1 MFLNNESSFDATVVL
16 SKLTCKGDL
25 YDLPDHHRFSSCPD
39 VHPYHEKTQRQG
51 IQISI
56 HISDFSACYSDTCS
70 KPLLSAASSAFR
82 ISVFTFHSDFSG
94 LATLQVLVGKSKQ
107 KREANARFRSGVS
120 GLILGTGFLYLH
132 TQTAS
137 DQLIAARTGISDLT
151 LYLAIGCYALA
162 ALSFSA
168 NLNKLLKKQG
178 THFRNGV
185 LGALFG
191 TFFLFLDTQTV
202 AGDLLANITGQNSL
216 LLYAALVS
224 YAIAVFSILMEGN
237 KRLKVTSG
245 NTKRAILCAGLG
257 ALLRYIHLRTT
268 LDDLLGVS
276 GWMGT
281 LSFGLFIAA
290 AIFLA
295 LDLFKSGKFKSKKAL
310 CRKARQT
317 NETCLHTGTAGCRKC
332 GSKRPLTV

>member
-1 MFLNNESSFDATVVL
+1 MTYPIIFVFILVL
-16 SKLTCKGDL
+16 T
-25 YDLPDHHRFSSCPD
+25 F
-39 VHPYHEKTQRQG
+39 
-51 IQISI
+51 I
-56 HISDFSACYSDTCS
+56 HIMKKRNGKESRFPFT
-70 KPLLSAASSAFR
+70 
-82 ISVFTFHSDFSG
+82 SVFLGVLFGYLQQATAVGSIIGIPDLGLYLSLAFLS
-94 LATLQVLVGKSKQ
+94 LATLQVLVGKSRQ

-137 DQLIAARTGISDLT
+137 DQLITARTGISDLT

-162 ALSFSA
+162 FLSFSA

-178 THFRNGV
+178 THIRNGV

-191 TFFLFLDTQTV
+191 TLFLFLDTQTM
-202 AGDLLANITGQNSL
+202 AGALLANTTGQNGL
-216 LLYAALVS
+216 LLYAALAS

-245 NTKRAILCAGLG
+245 NSKRAILCAGLG
-257 ALLRYIHLRTT
+257 ALFRYIHLRTT

-281 LSFGLFIAA
+281 LSYGLFIAA
-290 AIFLA
+290 AVFLA
-295 LDLFKSGKFKSKKAL
+295 LDLFKSGKFKSKKRSTVKPAKQHPKQP
-310 CRKARQT
+310 KAVFTPEQPAVENTEANGLSRSEYRRQQ
-317 NETCLHTGTAGCRKC
+317 NL
-332 GSKRPLTV
+332 

>member
-1 MFLNNESSFDATVVL
+1 MTYPIIIAFLLVLTFIHIMKKRNGKESSFPFT
-16 SKLTCKGDL
+16 
-25 YDLPDHHRFSSCPD
+25 
-39 VHPYHEKTQRQG
+39 
-51 IQISI
+51 
-56 HISDFSACYSDTCS
+56 
-70 KPLLSAASSAFR
+70 
-82 ISVFTFHSDFSG
+82 SVFLGVLFGYLQQATAIGSIIGIPDLGFYLSLAFLG
-94 LATLQVLVGKSKQ
+94 LATLKVLVGKSKQ

-137 DQLIAARTGISDLT
+137 DQLIVARTGISDLT
-151 LYLAIGCYALA
+151 LYLAIGCYGLA

-185 LGALFG
+185 LGAVFG
-191 TFFLFLDTQTV
+191 TLFLFLDTQTM
-202 AGDLLANITGQNSL
+202 AGALLANITGQNGL
-216 LLYAALVS
+216 LLYAALAS

-237 KRLKVTSG
+237 KRLKLASG

-257 ALLRYIHLRTT
+257 SLLRYIHLRTT

-290 AIFLA
+290 AVFLA
-295 LDLFKSGKFKSKKAL
+295 LDLFKSGKFKAKKRSAVKSTKQTKPVFTSDQPAIENVETNGL
-310 CRKARQT
+310 SRSEYRRKQNT
-317 NETCLHTGTAGCRKC
+317 
-332 GSKRPLTV
+332 

>member
-1 MFLNNESSFDATVVL
+1 MTYPIIIIFLL
-16 SKLTCKGDL
+16 ILT
-25 YDLPDHHRFSSCPD
+25 F
-39 VHPYHEKTQRQG
+39 
-51 IQISI
+51 I
-56 HISDFSACYSDTCS
+56 HIMKKRNGKESRFPFTSVILGVLFGYLKQATAIGSIIGIPDFGLY
-70 KPLLSAASSAFR
+70 
-82 ISVFTFHSDFSG
+82 ISLGFFI
-94 LATLQVLVGKSKQ
+94 LATLQVLIGKSKQ

-120 GLILGTGFLYLH
+120 GLIMGTGFLYLH
-132 TQTAS
+132 AQTAS
-137 DQLIAARTGISDLT
+137 DQLIATRTGISGLT

-191 TFFLFLDTQTV
+191 TVFLFLDTQTV
-202 AGDLLANITGQNSL
+202 AGEQLANITGQNSL

-224 YAIAVFSILMEGN
+224 YAIAVFSMLMEAN
-237 KRLKVTSG
+237 KRLKVSSG

-276 GWMGT
+276 GLMGT

-295 LDLFKSGKFKSKKAL
+295 LDLFKSGRFKSKKRSTLKPAKQPKPVFTPEQPTVENAEATGL
-310 CRKARQT
+310 SRSEYRRKQ
-317 NETCLHTGTAGCRKC
+317 NL
-332 GSKRPLTV
+332 

>member
-1 MFLNNESSFDATVVL
+1 MTYPIIIVFILVL
-16 SKLTCKGDL
+16 T
-25 YDLPDHHRFSSCPD
+25 F
-39 VHPYHEKTQRQG
+39 
-51 IQISI
+51 I
-56 HISDFSACYSDTCS
+56 HITKKRNGKESRFPFT
-70 KPLLSAASSAFR
+70 
-82 ISVFTFHSDFSG
+82 SVFLGVLFGYLQQATAIGSIPDLGFYLSLAFLG
-94 LATLQVLVGKSKQ
+94 LATLKILVGKNKQ

-120 GLILGTGFLYLH
+120 GLILGTGFLFLH

-137 DQLIAARTGISDLT
+137 DQLISARTGISDLT

-191 TFFLFLDTQTV
+191 TFFLFLDTQTM
-202 AGDLLANITGQNSL
+202 AGDFLANTTGQNIL

-224 YAIAVFSILMEGN
+224 YAIAIFSMLMEGN

-245 NTKRAILCAGLG
+245 NSKRAILCAGLG
-257 ALLRYIHLRTT
+257 ALFKYIHLRTT

-290 AIFLA
+290 VVFLA
-295 LDLFKSGKFKSKKAL
+295 LDLFKSGKFQNKKKPAKQPVKKTKPVFTSDHPAVENAEANGL
-310 CRKARQT
+310 SRSEYR
-317 NETCLHTGTAGCRKC
+317 
-332 GSKRPLTV
+332 

>member
-1 MFLNNESSFDATVVL
+1 MTYPIIIVFLLF
-16 SKLTCKGDL
+16 LT
-25 YDLPDHHRFSSCPD
+25 F
-39 VHPYHEKTQRQG
+39 
-51 IQISI
+51 I
-56 HISDFSACYSDTCS
+56 HIMKKRNGKESRFPFTSVILGVLFGYLQQATAIGSIIGIPDLGLY
-70 KPLLSAASSAFR
+70 
-82 ISVFTFHSDFSG
+82 ISLGFFI
-94 LATLQVLVGKSKQ
+94 LATLQVLFGKSKQ
-107 KREANARFRSGVS
+107 KREANARFRSGLS
-120 GLILGTGFLYLH
+120 GLILGSGFLYLH

-151 LYLAIGCYALA
+151 LYLAIGCYTLA

-178 THFRNGV
+178 THLRNGV

-202 AGDLLANITGQNSL
+202 AGDFLANTTGQNSL

-224 YAIAVFSILMEGN
+224 YAIAIFSILMEGN

-245 NTKRAILCAGLG
+245 NRKRAILCAGLG

-268 LDDLLGVS
+268 VDDLLGVS

-295 LDLFKSGKFKSKKAL
+295 LDLFKSGKFQSKKKASKQTVKQTKPVFTPDQPAIENAETNGL
-310 CRKARQT
+310 SRSEYRRKQ
-317 NETCLHTGTAGCRKC
+317 N
-332 GSKRPLTV
+332 P

>member
-1 MFLNNESSFDATVVL
+1 MTYPIIIAFLLVLTFIHIMKKRNGKESSFPFT
-16 SKLTCKGDL
+16 
-25 YDLPDHHRFSSCPD
+25 
-39 VHPYHEKTQRQG
+39 
-51 IQISI
+51 
-56 HISDFSACYSDTCS
+56 
-70 KPLLSAASSAFR
+70 
-82 ISVFTFHSDFSG
+82 SVFLGVLFGYLQQATAIGSIIGIPDLGLYLSLAFFG
-94 LATLQVLVGKSKQ
+94 LATLKVLVGKSKQ

-162 ALSFSA
+162 FLSFSA

-185 LGALFG
+185 IGALFG
-191 TFFLFLDTQTV
+191 TFFLFLDTQTM
-202 AGDLLANITGQNSL
+202 AGDFLANITGQNGL

-224 YAIAVFSILMEGN
+224 YAIAIFSILMEGN

-276 GWMGT
+276 GLMGT

-290 AIFLA
+290 AVFLA
-295 LDLFKSGKFKSKKAL
+295 LDLFKSGKFKAKRRSAVKSTKQTKPVFSAEQPVPVENVDANGL
-310 CRKARQT
+310 SRSEYRRKQNR
-317 NETCLHTGTAGCRKC
+317 
-332 GSKRPLTV
+332 

>member
-1 MFLNNESSFDATVVL
+1 MTYPIIIAFLLVLTFIHIMKKRNGKESSFPFT
-16 SKLTCKGDL
+16 
-25 YDLPDHHRFSSCPD
+25 
-39 VHPYHEKTQRQG
+39 
-51 IQISI
+51 
-56 HISDFSACYSDTCS
+56 
-70 KPLLSAASSAFR
+70 
-82 ISVFTFHSDFSG
+82 SVFLGVLFGYLQQATAIGSIIGIPDLGLYLSLAFFG
-94 LATLQVLVGKSKQ
+94 LATLKVLVGKSKQ

-162 ALSFSA
+162 FLSFSA

-185 LGALFG
+185 IGALFG
-191 TFFLFLDTQTV
+191 TFFLFLDTQTM
-202 AGDLLANITGQNSL
+202 AGDVLANITGQNGL
-216 LLYAALVS
+216 LLYAALAS

-276 GWMGT
+276 GWMGA

-290 AIFLA
+290 AVFLA
-295 LDLFKSGKFKSKKAL
+295 LDLFKSGKFQSKKKPAKQTVKQTKPVFSAEQPVPVENVDANGL
-310 CRKARQT
+310 SRSEYRRKQNR
-317 NETCLHTGTAGCRKC
+317 
-332 GSKRPLTV
+332 

>member
-1 MFLNNESSFDATVVL
+1 MTYPIIIVFLLVL
-16 SKLTCKGDL
+16 T
-25 YDLPDHHRFSSCPD
+25 F
-39 VHPYHEKTQRQG
+39 
-51 IQISI
+51 I
-56 HISDFSACYSDTCS
+56 HIMKKRNGKESRFPFT
-70 KPLLSAASSAFR
+70 
-82 ISVFTFHSDFSG
+82 SVFLGVLFGYLQQATAIGSIIGFPDLGLYLSLVFLS
-94 LATLQVLVGKSKQ
+94 LATLQTLVGKSKQ

-120 GLILGTGFLYLH
+120 GLILGTGFVYLH
-132 TQTAS
+132 TQTAA
-137 DQLIAARTGISDLT
+137 DQLIAARTGISNLT

-168 NLNKLLKKQG
+168 NLNKLMKKQG
-178 THFRNGV
+178 THFKNGV

-191 TFFLFLDTQTV
+191 TLFLFLDTQTM
-202 AGDLLANITGQNSL
+202 AGALLANTTGQNSL

-257 ALLRYIHLRTT
+257 ALFRYIHLRTT

-290 AIFLA
+290 AVFLA
-295 LDLFKSGKFKSKKAL
+295 LDLFKSGKFKAKKRSAVKSTKQTKPVFTTEQKAVENPEANGL
-310 CRKARQT
+310 SRSEYRRKQ
-317 NETCLHTGTAGCRKC
+317 NM
-332 GSKRPLTV
+332 

>member
-1 MFLNNESSFDATVVL
+1 MTYPIIIVFLLVLTFIHITKKRNGKESSFPFT
-16 SKLTCKGDL
+16 
-25 YDLPDHHRFSSCPD
+25 
-39 VHPYHEKTQRQG
+39 
-51 IQISI
+51 
-56 HISDFSACYSDTCS
+56 
-70 KPLLSAASSAFR
+70 
-82 ISVFTFHSDFSG
+82 SVFLGVLFGYLQQATAIGSIIGIPDLGFYLSLAFLG
-94 LATLQVLVGKSKQ
+94 LATLKVLVGKSKQ

-137 DQLIAARTGISDLT
+137 DQLISARTGISDLT

-191 TFFLFLDTQTV
+191 TLFLFLDTQTM
-202 AGDLLANITGQNSL
+202 AGDFLANTTGQNSL

-224 YAIAVFSILMEGN
+224 YAIAIFSMLMEGN

-245 NTKRAILCAGLG
+245 NSKRAILCAGLG
-257 ALLRYIHLRTT
+257 ALFRYIHLRTT

-290 AIFLA
+290 AVFLA
-295 LDLFKSGKFKSKKAL
+295 LDLFKSGKFKAKKRSAVKSTKQTKPVFTSDQPAVENAETNGL
-310 CRKARQT
+310 SRSEYRRKQNT
-317 NETCLHTGTAGCRKC
+317 
-332 GSKRPLTV
+332 